1 MNVGGIYCFWWIL
14 PENENEMDL
23 KYVFCSTDDDSA
35 QFPLLV
41 SLAVCPGGK
50 NSVPTIFRSERAKK
64 MSGKNSDL
72 ETARFPHIFL
82 AISQSERAKKIMRK
96 FLWNSLGI
104 TLCF

>member
-1 MNVGGIYCFWWIL
+1 MRF
-14 PENENEMDL
+14 E
-23 KYVFCSTDDDSA
+23 
-35 QFPLLV
+35 LL
-41 SLAVCPGGK
+41 SQTLAAK

-82 AISQSERAKKIMRK
+82 AVSQSERAKKIMRK